1 VSATETTG
9 SLQPGNN
16 AAKMAEMSF
25 ASRIST
31 KIGSVH
37 NFAEITA
44 FEKSIVPA
52 LVATDYECNIAAN
65 AKAA

>member
-1 VSATETTG
+1 MV
-9 SLQPGNN
+9 
-16 AAKMAEMSF
+16 EMSF

-37 NFAEITA
+37 NFTEITA

-52 LVATDYECNIAAN
+52 LVATDYECNIAAT
-65 AKAA
+65 AKAD

>member
-1 VSATETTG
+1 
-9 SLQPGNN
+9 
-16 AAKMAEMSF
+16 MAEMSF

-37 NFAEITA
+37 DFTEITA

-52 LVATDYECNIAAN
+52 LVATDCECNIAATE
-65 AKAA
+65 KAD